1 MTHTAVISRLQI
13 TLEYQRKKGG
23 GETWLAKGWRTNLRD
38 DMASGILKRRG
49 LLILGICAAA
59 VAVYATRSMWTGGA
73 STAQAPPRPQAVSV
87 EVAKAEKKPVPLD
100 VDSIGAVTPISSVA
114 LKSRLETTI
123 MAVHFEDGARVK
135 EGDLL
140 FTLDARQIDAQI
152 AQAEGNLA
160 RSRSQLVAAERD
172 LKRYTDLIGKG
183 ATTQVNVDNAKTA
196 SDTATAI
203 IQADEAIVDNLKVQK
218 SFTKITAP
226 ISGRISAATVKV
238 GNFVRPADTSA
249 LATIN
254 QMAPVYVT
262 FAIPQRVLSDL
273 RDAMKAG
280 QSSVTATIP
289 GNGKSET
296 GGIAMVEN
304 TVDPTTGMVTVR
316 GIMGNESEL
325 LWPGI
330 LVNTRLTVRTEDAV
344 IVPSVGVQRSQTGNF
359 VFVVRDGKAQVQPV
373 TIGRTFQGVSVVDS
387 GLEGGEDIVVDGQ
400 LLLSNGTLVEPRSRK
415 AGA

>member
-1 MTHTAVISRLQI
+1 MT
-13 TLEYQRKKGG
+13 
-23 GETWLAKGWRTNLRD
+23 
-38 DMASGILKRRG
+38 SGLLKRRG
-49 LLILGICAAA
+49 LLILGVCA
-59 VAVYATRSMWTGGA
+59 VAIAAYATRGMWSGSGT
-73 STAQAPPRPQAVSV
+73 TAQVAPRPQAVSV
-87 EVAKAEKKPVPLD
+87 EVAKAEKKPVPVD

-123 MAVHFEDGARVK
+123 VAVHFEDGARVK
-135 EGDLL
+135 EGDPL
-140 FTLDARQIDAQI
+140 FTLDSRQIDAQI

-160 RSRSQLVAAERD
+160 RSKSQLVAAERD
-172 LKRYTDLIGKG
+172 VRRFNELIGKG
-183 ATTQVNVDNAKTA
+183 ATTQFSVENAKTA
-196 SDTATAI
+196 VDTATAT
-203 IQADEAIVDNLKVQK
+203 IQADQAILDNLKVQK

-238 GNFVRPADTSA
+238 GNFVRPADTSP

-273 RDAMKAG
+273 RDAMKVG

-296 GGIAMVEN
+296 GTVAMVEN
-304 TVDPTTGMVTVR
+304 SVDPATGMVTVR

-330 LVNTRLTVRTEDAV
+330 LVNTRLTVRTEEAV

-373 TIGRTFQGVSVVDS
+373 TVSRTFQGFSVIDS
-387 GLEGGEDIVVDGQ
+387 GLQGGEDIVIDGQ
-400 LLLSNGTLVEPRSRK
+400 LLLSNGTAVEPRSRK